1 MERRITDALAAGVR
15 HFGCETWSE
24 SEGNLNPSL
33 HNMHW
38 AGFRTLYQR
47 TNCVRRLEGE

>member
-1 MERRITDALAAGVR
+1 MSRRIADAARAGAKVL
-15 HFGCETWSE
+15 GCETWSE

-38 AGFRTLYQR
+38 AGFRTLYR
-47 TNCVRRLEGE
+47 RANWVRRLAT

>member
-1 MERRITDALAAGVR
+1 MTFLGT
-15 HFGCETWSE
+15 ETWSE
-24 SEGNLNPSL
+24 YDEAKNPSL

-47 TNCVRRLEGE
+47 RNYVRVLAAQPTEE